1 MCIGMSRFLIIRF
14 EIGKY
19 EWHKQTINKHFF
31 NIDLNP
37 SEVNINI
44 NINIFE
50 FNSNCM
56 QCYTI
61 HTKEIGIDLANDME
75 LRLKGDKCVR
85 RC

>member
-1 MCIGMSRFLIIRF
+1 MCIWMSRFLIIRF

-19 EWHKQTINKHFF
+19 EWYKKTINKHFF
-31 NIDLNP
+31 NYIDLNP
-37 SEVNINI
+37 SEVNI

-61 HTKEIGIDLANDME
+61 HMKEGEIDLANDME
-75 LRLKGDKCVR
+75 FGLRGDKCVR
-85 RC
+85 IC